1 MSNKSQKNR
10 TKKEKKIKE
19 VGQSQMSPPSMPD
32 SPYNRGPVN
41 GGHYRLENAKTP
53 DRYVNLEESL
63 EVEMAKMIALL
74 EKKTAEMSQ
83 ALDEG
88 DPAEAT
94 RGDPHPARMFWFP
107 VKDEFSDKFPNKV
120 NVMGQSKKNKY
131 VDLSKGIPEDRD
143 EDIMNPKHA
152 SGAEKPGAVNA
163 LEKALL
169 AAKDANEK
177 LSYSR
182 IDKIMQNICHKYHL
196 TGDKLHDDFVKKHHA
211 VPDNWIKQQKVT
223 EATENKCP
231 PATQDISINLEN
243 RQKAIDQYGYGPLN
257 PDLPNKKFW
266 MMKVEE
272 WNLDSPDEAKQSL
285 CGNCAAFDQRKAT
298 LDCIAKGIGST
309 QGSKDPTIDAGD
321 LGYCRFLKFKCAS
334 RRTCDAWVTG
344 GPLTDEKSVDEG
356 SMSRAAK
363 GIMKYGKKGM
373 KALAKAGR
381 EGASEKRLDNIRD
394 KYDHYNENVET
405 LEEKWSQKYK
415 RSINCSHPKG
425 FSQKAHCAGK
435 KKHSESIEMEMTCP
449 DCGMCETHGNTTLHK
464 VEQCPECGDA
474 MYPETMLHEKQDAC
488 YYKVKSRYKVWP
500 SAYASGALVKCRKK
514 GAKNWG
520 TKNESTEI
528 NRKNLDENLHQWF
541 KDKWVR
547 FGPDGKIRGDCARGS
562 SSEGKPK
569 CLPQSKAHSL
579 GPKGRASAAKRKR
592 DQDPNP
598 ERKGK
603 AINVATKEAS
613 SPAQQAAIAINMK
626 KHHKKPKNQG
636 MSEDTAQSD
645 KGKNILNESQRFLKQ
660 YKITSENIDKSD
672 VADAYISPDDP
683 INELKI
689 IQYLAGLN
697 AESRLAE
704 YREHQK
710 QINKGSNISVT
721 AEEKAKIMKENNI
734 QPGTP
739 EWFRLWFSLP
749 FMTGEKPIDKET

>member
-143 EDIMNPKHA
+143 EDNMNP
-152 SGAEKPGAVNA
+152 
-163 LEKALL
+163 
-169 AAKDANEK
+169 
-177 LSYSR
+177 
-182 IDKIMQNICHKYHL
+182 
-196 TGDKLHDDFVKKHHA
+196 
-211 VPDNWIKQQKVT
+211 
-223 EATENKCP
+223 
-231 PATQDISINLEN
+231 
-243 RQKAIDQYGYGPLN
+243 
-257 PDLPNKKFW
+257 
-266 MMKVEE
+266 
-272 WNLDSPDEAKQSL
+272 
-285 CGNCAAFDQRKAT
+285 
-298 LDCIAKGIGST
+298 
-309 QGSKDPTIDAGD
+309 
-321 LGYCRFLKFKCAS
+321 
-334 RRTCDAWVTG
+334 
-344 GPLTDEKSVDEG
+344 
-356 SMSRAAK
+356 
-363 GIMKYGKKGM
+363 
-373 KALAKAGR
+373 
-381 EGASEKRLDNIRD
+381 
-394 KYDHYNENVET
+394 
-405 LEEKWSQKYK
+405 
-415 RSINCSHPKG
+415 
-425 FSQKAHCAGK
+425 
-435 KKHSESIEMEMTCP
+435 
-449 DCGMCETHGNTTLHK
+449 
-464 VEQCPECGDA
+464 
-474 MYPETMLHEKQDAC
+474 
-488 YYKVKSRYKVWP
+488 
-500 SAYASGALVKCRKK
+500 
-514 GAKNWG
+514 
-520 TKNESTEI
+520 
-528 NRKNLDENLHQWF
+528 
-541 KDKWVR
+541 
-547 FGPDGKIRGDCARGS
+547 
-562 SSEGKPK
+562 
-569 CLPQSKAHSL
+569 
-579 GPKGRASAAKRKR
+579 
-592 DQDPNP
+592 
-598 ERKGK
+598 
-603 AINVATKEAS
+603 
-613 SPAQQAAIAINMK
+613 
-626 KHHKKPKNQG
+626 KKPKNQG